1 MATDNKIRTALK
13 QVIEALEEKPELG
26 LDTAVTHARLEHGF
40 QCVVRQGVNTL
51 VSDMGAAVG
60 GDGTAPS
67 PGFYGRAAIV
77 ACVAMGIKLTSVR
90 LDVAIDAVEVDIE
103 QDFDDCGL
111 FAIGDVTAG
120 CLQSRLAIRVQSSA
134 PEESVRAMVD
144 EALKH
149 DPLLINFREAQKV
162 STSVTIQ
169 SHADSEA

>member
-1 MATDNKIRTALK
+1 MAKDSTIRTALK

-26 LDTAVTHARLEHGF
+26 LDTAVMHGRLEHGF
-40 QCVVRQGVNTL
+40 QCKVRQGEDTL
-51 VSDMGAAVG
+51 LSDMGAGVG

-67 PGFYGRAAIV
+67 PGFFGRAAIV

-103 QDFDDCGL
+103 QDFDDCGV

-134 PEESVRAMVD
+134 PEDAVMAMVD

-162 STSVTIQ
+162 STSVTVE
-169 SHADSEA
+169 ALAASEA